1 MHRVLTPALI
11 DRFRRYNEEH
21 PTWGSMHAVLED
33 QNLLDM
39 DVEWAVNHATETN
52 DYEGAILASILIDFT
67 PAGRF
72 LIAELADFY
81 KPRTLSE
88 AIAHLNDAFQYRT
101 LDPEDEY
108 GIIGQCIACHR
119 NVEPDPRP
127 TPTPTPNSAPG

>member
-1 MHRVLTPALI
+1 MRRVLTPALI

-21 PTWGSMHAVLED
+21 PTWGSMHAILED
-33 QNLLDM
+33 QNLLDS
-39 DVEWAVNHATETN
+39 DVEWAATYAAQTN
-52 DYEGAILASILIDFT
+52 DYEGAILADILRDFT

-72 LIAELADFY
+72 LIAELSDFS
-81 KPRTLSE
+81 KPRTIQE

-119 NVEPDPRP
+119 NVEPDPA
-127 TPTPTPNSAPG
+127 PNSAPG